1 MRHIG
6 KRVWVSLA
14 MGLLAVPLSA
24 ASLAYACTGLATLST
39 SAASAAPG
47 DIITVSARGFSPH
60 DPSDSRTSPAELRMD
75 SMTGP
80 VIGTASPSSA
90 QSGGNFSV
98 QITVPKVEAGDH
110 VLIATQTR
118 SDGRP
123 SYGTPARTVLTVT
136 PTPPA
141 PQPAAAGAEAAGPPA
156 PPQAAPP
163 QAAPTPAAPQVAPAP
178 KATPKASQATTLA
191 RAVERCTKK
200 YNVKK
205 AKTRA
210 GKKRTAARLAVCIKQ
225 AKSATK
231 VE

>member
-110 VLIATQTR
+110 VLIATQNR

-123 SYGTPARTVLTVT
+123 SYGTPARTVLTVNA
-136 PTPPA
+136 PPPA
-141 PQPAAAGAEAAGPPA
+141 PAPPPATPQPAPA
-156 PPQAAPP
+156 QAAP
-163 QAAPTPAAPQVAPAP
+163 APAPQVAAAP
-178 KATPKASQATTLA
+178 TTTPQVSPATTLA

-200 YNVKK
+200 YSAKK
-205 AKTRA
+205 AKTKD
-210 GKKRTAARLAVCIKQ
+210 GKKRMAARRAACIKQ
-225 AKSATK
+225 AESATK